1 MSADFTPEK
10 EDYKLLPPFKMQVLT
25 NFPYIEADFDALTNY
40 QLLCK
45 VVEYLNNVIANENE
59 VTEQVTSLYNAYVSL
74 QNYVNNYFDNLNVQT
89 EINNKL
95 DEMATD
101 GTLTNLIKG
110 YVDPIYQAYE
120 AETTGVVNGL
130 EDRIDAQDLDIY
142 NFKNTVNSQLATM
155 NNRVISATSGSPA
168 GVYATAAALT
178 SDDPDH
184 SKIYLVTADG
194 KWYYYD
200 TSTTSWVAGG
210 TYQATQISNG
220 EITPEKT
227 NFMIKV
233 LNNNNLLDPDAFT
246 ENYYIG
252 NSTETPIA
260 LANYGYYLTEDL
272 EAGETYSV
280 GGYGSFFVSC
290 FDESGTNVLFF
301 EKTAQLMSWTIP
313 ATAYHTYISVS
324 LGSLE
329 HLWIT
334 KGETPFNYITPYLKT
349 FEIDED
355 IINMEKYKLA
365 TIVDI
370 TGKGDYQSLAT
381 AVSNASSGD
390 IIIVKPGNYTNEVVE
405 AFGKELYII
414 GTDRERCIIS
424 NDNCDYETPPIEFG
438 AGLLKNLSIISK
450 YDATNY
456 ANVVTYKSYGLHI
469 EDNNLTN
476 KKLLVENCYI
486 ESQVNCAVGM
496 GTRGGCYVEFNNCW
510 FNATSTREA
519 DSKSPLYFHDASNVT
534 YAGIQNI
541 SFKNNKMTSTYNGT
555 TTELRIE
562 SQGTAGSTVNVEF
575 INNVIINSTTGTITN
590 RFLDHASG
598 QWKTNFDDLTNFTLT
613 YTSFGNNDTKVN
625 K

>member
-1 MSADFTPEK
+1 MNENLKPVKELTPFTKMIMTIGTLPTSFYASMSYYESMVWL
-10 EDYKLLPPFKMQVLT
+10 Y
-25 NFPYIEADFDALTNY
+25 
-40 QLLCK
+40 
-45 VVEYLNNVIANENE
+45 EYLKNTVIP
-59 VTEQVTSLYNAYVSL
+59 T
-74 QNYVNNYFDNLNVQT
+74 VNNNAEAVEELQQAYITLKSYIDNYFENLDVQQ

-95 DEMATD
+95 DEMAED
-101 GTLTNLIKG
+101 GSLTLLIKN
-110 YVDPIYQAYE
+110 YVDPIYETYSTEINQTVE
-120 AETTGVVNGL
+120 AL
-130 EDRIDAQDLDIY
+130 DDRIDAQDLDIY
-142 NFKNTVNSQLATM
+142 RFKTGVSEQIATIS
-155 NNRVISATSGSPA
+155 NQVITATSGSPK
-168 GVYATAAALT
+168 GVYATVSDLT
-178 SDDPDH
+178 TADPSH
-184 SKIYLVTADG
+184 EYIYLVTADG

-200 TSTTSWVAGG
+200 TTETDWVAGG
-210 TYQATQISNG
+210 VYQATELTDGS
-220 EITPEKT
+220 ITPEKT
-227 NFMIKV
+227 SFLDKV
-233 LNNNNLLDPDAFT
+233 LNEKNLLNPDAFI

-260 LANYGYYLTEDL
+260 LANYGYYLTDDL
-272 EAGETYSV
+272 EVGETYSV

-313 ATAYHTYISVS
+313 ATTHHIYISVS

-334 KGETPFNYITPYLKT
+334 KGATPFNYITPYLKT
-349 FEIDED
+349 FNIDED
-355 IINMEKYKLA
+355 IINMQKYKLA

-370 TGKGDYQSLAT
+370 NGTGDYTSLAT
-381 AVSNASSGD
+381 AVSAASSGD
-390 IIIVKPGNYTNEVVE
+390 IILVYPGQYQNEVVE

-414 GTDRERCIIS
+414 GIDRDRCIIE
-424 NDNCDYETPPIEFG
+424 NDNCEYETPPIEFG

-456 ANVVTYKSYGLHI
+456 ASAITYKSYGLHI
-469 EDNNLTN
+469 EDNNLAN
-476 KKLLVENCYI
+476 KKLRVENCYI

-496 GTRGGCYVEFNNCW
+496 GTRGGCTVEFNNCW

-519 DSKSPLYFHDASNVT
+519 DSKSPLYFHDASNIS

-541 SFKNNKMTSTYNGT
+541 SFINNKMTSTYNGS

-575 INNVIINSTTGTITN
+575 INNVIINSTTGTITD
-590 RFLDHASG
+590 RFVDHASG

-613 YTSFGNNDTKVN
+613 YTSYGNNDNKVN